1 MLIQY
6 HLQLYAHTFPQV
18 YSLNSIYGFHKQTN
32 KNSEAKLMSMR
43 AIQPGQRPGQNP
55 GSTVSDQNVEKL
67 NKATCIQHFA
77 ECLAFSSQGLLSM
90 IYLPSSQIGLPFV
103 IPYFVDFFSSTQFI
117 HLFHSPSCYIIYYSC
132 VSLTCLSNSYHHSLS
147 SSNKLLLSLSYLSQL
162 EKPIHIVISL
172 LSMKEK

>member
-6 HLQLYAHTFPQV
+6 HLQLYAQTFPQV

-32 KNSEAKLMSMR
+32 KQSKNSEAKLMSMR

-103 IPYFVDFFSSTQFI
+103 IPYFVDYFSSIQFI
-117 HLFHSPSCYIIYYSC
+117 HLFHSPILFIIH
-132 VSLTCLSNSYHHSLS
+132 VFL
-147 SSNKLLLSLSYLSQL
+147 
-162 EKPIHIVISL
+162 
-172 LSMKEK
+172 

>member
-1 MLIQY
+1 
-6 HLQLYAHTFPQV
+6 
-18 YSLNSIYGFHKQTN
+18 
-32 KNSEAKLMSMR
+32 MSMR

-77 ECLAFSSQGLLSM
+77 ECLAFSSQLVAAINDLSP
-90 IYLPSSQIGLPFV
+90 LPSSQICLPFV
-103 IPYFVDFFSSTQFI
+103 IPYFVDYFSSTQFI

-132 VSLTCLSNSYHHSLS
+132 VSLTCLSNSFHHSLS

-162 EKPIHIVISL
+162 EKSIHIIISIIIYERKIKHQQL
-172 LSMKEK
+172 TCYIFSIILNC